1 MIARRV
7 QIVICLLVFSAT
19 AIESAYVWAAGGVH
33 EHGAAALLLS
43 AEGKNIQIEVT
54 LPAESVVGFE
64 TESATAGAESLIRFT
79 WQHLCTDRCRG

>member
-33 EHGAAALLLS
+33 EHGAATLLLS
-43 AEGKNIQIEVT
+43 AEGKNIQI
-54 LPAESVVGFE
+54 
-64 TESATAGAESLIRFT
+64 
-79 WQHLCTDRCRG
+79 